1 MPATRDDH
9 RVVIDGVEV
18 AVMGESGLVEPTWR
32 LLIDGAE
39 AESVKASGKF
49 TLSGAL
55 PNGSSVVARINQHMF
70 GSTEV
75 SVEHD
80 GHHVVR
86 FTGFVL

>member
-9 RVVIDGVEV
+9 RVIIDGAEV
-18 AVMGESGLVEPTWR
+18 AVVGETGLIEPTWR

-39 AESVKASGKF
+39 AASVEASGKF
-49 TLSGAL
+49 SLSGEL
-55 PNGSSVVARINQHMF
+55 PNGSSVVARIYQHMF

-75 SVEHD
+75 VVEHD
-80 GHHVVR
+80 GQHVVR